1 MLLECLG
8 ADNTIGKT
16 FEVLEGDVPVREAV
30 AAL

>member
-8 ADNTIGKT
+8 ADNTIRKT
-16 FEVLEGDVPVREAV
+16 FELIEGDVPVREAV